1 MPCGLR
7 WSSRDYR
14 GVRYFTSGNHGDRG
28 RGPRVGSDPQWRFW
42 PPPDTSSRQ
51 YHLFWWPFRV
61 YFVGLVTLSII
72 DFTPIAEG
80 MLWWRLGVGL
90 ALFVI
95 GFGLALYGT
104 DQLGWANAHGA
115 EEGLKTGGM
124 YRWSRN
130 PIYVVTIPG
139 LLGLGLLVHSALVY
153 PLVALWALIPRGKI
167 RCPWRHHRAGLL
179 TRERA
184 KPGVRVQLN

>member
-1 MPCGLR
+1 M
-7 WSSRDYR
+7 
-14 GVRYFTSGNHGDRG
+14 
-28 RGPRVGSDPQWRFW
+28 
-42 PPPDTSSRQ
+42 
-51 YHLFWWPFRV
+51 